1 MAWQLARLLHVAAV
15 TLVFLNLPQTLL
27 AERTATNTTA
37 ATLTPPGECV
47 PVATDLSVFRCKPR
61 QPNKGVPCV
70 DSDERCAH
78 WETQGECRNNPQ
90 FMLTECRKS
99 CASCLTL
106 HVGVTQI
113 APDDDYEV
121 REAIYKR
128 LYETQEYTYKIMKHN
143 VRSLEK
149 CQNQDPQC
157 TLWAVKGKCE
167 THPTF
172 MNVECAPACRTC
184 VRLKGNK

>member
-1 MAWQLARLLHVAAV
+1 MVWQLAGLLHVAAA
-15 TLVFLNLPQTLL
+15 TLMFLNLPQTLL
-27 AERTATNTTA
+27 AERTTNTTTTTA
-37 ATLTPPGECV
+37 TPPGECV
-47 PVATDLSVFRCKPR
+47 PVADDLSVFRCKPR
-61 QPNKGVPCV
+61 QANRGVPCV
-70 DSDERCAH
+70 DSDERCPR
-78 WETQGECRNNPQ
+78 WETTGECRANPQ
-90 FMLTECRKS
+90 FMLVECRKS
-99 CASCLTL
+99 CASCLSV

-113 APDDDYEV
+113 APDDDDEV
-121 REAIYKR
+121 REAVYKR
-128 LYETQEYTYKIMKHN
+128 LYQTQEYAHGIMLHN

-184 VRLKGNK
+184 VKLKGN